1 MMQFMATLLFSDKKY
16 IILKLVRILL
26 IELQRRKVVES
37 KKRAITGFYIVLLI
51 ICAGMLYY
59 ADTFA
64 IQMRE
69 MVEKT
74 YESVKYGVYAILYQS
89 VLTLLICT
97 VQFIGRFVKQEIY
110 VVGSAAMI
118 IFLAFLLYMNL
129 FLSAFKFLIVISI
142 VFIAE
147 FVFWMV
153 ERKMNI

>member
-110 VVGSAAMI
+110 VVGSGG
-118 IFLAFLLYMNL
+118 
-129 FLSAFKFLIVISI
+129 
-142 VFIAE
+142 
-147 FVFWMV
+147 
-153 ERKMNI
+153 R

>member
-26 IELQRRKVVES
+26 IELQRRKAVES

-89 VLTLLICT
+89 VLTLLICLLH
-97 VQFIGRFVKQEIY
+97 FIGRFVKERLYIA
-110 VVGSAAMI
+110 GSAAMI
-118 IFLAFLLYMNL
+118 ILLAFLLYINL
-129 FLSAFKFLIVISI
+129 FHFAFKFLIVISI

-153 ERKMNI
+153 ERKINV